1 MDGKGYAS
9 VCPDIGINWKAKTC
23 LGAQMVILPLGK
35 AWRWGHKEDP
45 WSPES
50 KTFSSRSWSHKEAS
64 SIATVV
70 QQLEGHY
77 SFRFSWVLRFPDC
90 LRSQTTSII
99 RKSFAPFPQRNAHT
113 HKNTSYSF
121 RGFQSSLK
129 FIHKLQLKNYFFMWK
144 QRVNFS
150 SWQFGFNS
158 IFHSSE

>member
-1 MDGKGYAS
+1 MPHCSEMDGKGYAS

-113 HKNTSYSF
+113 YTQKYVIL
-121 RGFQSSLK
+121 FQGLP
-129 FIHKLQLKNYFFMWK
+129 KLFEVHPQAPVEELLFYVKTK
-144 QRVNFS
+144 S
-150 SWQFGFNS
+150 
-158 IFHSSE
+158 